1 MPILANFV
9 SCVCTGNVCRSPMA
23 EKLLGHALA
32 KEKSPLSSLQVIST
46 GISAGDGNAASV
58 NSIQALQ
65 KVGLDLGNHRSRKIT
80 RELVDAS
87 IVLLCM
93 TEMHRYLLNQI
104 FGELD
109 IPIIL
114 FREKLPS
121 VRQMEIADPYGKSL
135 NAYENCRDDLV
146 EAIPSVVSYLRN
158 LVETLPENK

>member
-1 MPILANFV
+1 MPVLANYV

-32 KEKSPLSSLQVIST
+32 KEKGPLSSLQVVST
-46 GISAGDGNAASV
+46 GISAVDGNSASA
-58 NSIQALQ
+58 NSIQALN

-80 RELVDAS
+80 RELVDTS

-93 TEMHRYLLNQI
+93 TEMHRYLLNQM
-104 FGELD
+104 FGDLD

-114 FREKLPS
+114 FREKLTS
-121 VRQMEIADPYGKSL
+121 VRQMEITDPYGKSL

-158 LVETLPENK
+158 LVKTRPENQ